1 MCGIA
6 GNVAGI
12 VQDKAGTLA
21 SISHRGPDAQGELQ
35 DDNVW
40 LAHTRLSILDLSEA
54 GAQPMT
60 SACGRWIVVF
70 NGELYNHLELRE
82 EILSHNSHLDF
93 RGHSDTET
101 LIEYVA
107 AFGVAQTLNK
117 LNGMFGLALWD
128 KEAKCLWLAR
138 DPYGIKPV
146 YYASRAESLY
156 FASELKAIK
165 AMGIDLV
172 PRKSG
177 LSSFLTV
184 GYLPS
189 PYTLFEGINR
199 LPAGHFLRWSE
210 GKTTVTPYIRP
221 SNYRLHHSNEE
232 ATRLYQ
238 VRLQEAV
245 ERQLLSDVPVGVL
258 LSGGIDSALV
268 ASMAR
273 EAGRKLTGFTVGFKR
288 GVDDCEIDDAAE
300 TAAIL
305 GLEHR
310 MVRVDPEGLW
320 SNMKAIVSSLEE
332 PISSPSALP
341 LWDLVKLARSEVT
354 VVLTGQGSDELWG
367 GYRRYQMDLLRA
379 HIPDF
384 VLSKMSFLNKGA
396 HFKRTPLWVT
406 RALSSFGLTDQNERF
421 LSAYSLFSKRWR
433 TDLLGE
439 DNPFEAREQVEYW
452 LDWLEGEHL
461 HSSEQMMRIDTKMQL
476 ADDFLIY
483 GDKISM
489 AVALEMRV
497 PMLDIELSSWVD
509 SLPLQQKVQLRKTK
523 ILHKK
528 MAEQYLPSRIVHRKK
543 KGFQVPIQ
551 AWCRSIWKERCEQL
565 LFRKGAPL
573 LQFLNPS
580 SLKRFWEEIQV
591 TRADRSRQLFS
602 VLMLALW
609 LEWLDELQ

>member
-6 GNVAGI
+6 GSVAGA
-12 VQDKAGTLA
+12 VQDKEGTLA
-21 SISHRGPDAQGELQ
+21 SILHRGPDAQGELQ
-35 DDNVW
+35 DKEAW

-54 GAQPMT
+54 GAQPMS
-60 SACGRWIVVF
+60 SACGNWLVVF
-70 NGELYNHLELRE
+70 NGELYNHLDLRRELEQHRST
-82 EILSHNSHLDF
+82 IQF

-101 LIEYVA
+101 LIEYVSC
-107 AFGVAQTLNK
+107 FGVEQALSK
-117 LNGMFGLALWD
+117 LNGMFGLALWNRER
-128 KEAKCLWLAR
+128 KELWLAR

-146 YYASRAESLY
+146 YYAHRGESLY

-165 AMGIDLV
+165 AMGVELV
-172 PRKSG
+172 PRRAG

-189 PYTLFEGINR
+189 PYTLFEGISR
-199 LPAGHFLRWSE
+199 LPAGHCVIWTAGQIE
-210 GKTTVTPYIRP
+210 VKPYVQPRTH
-221 SNYRLHHSNEE
+221 RLQYSDDE
-232 ATRLYQ
+232 AAAVYQ
-238 VRLQEAV
+238 KKLQEAV

-273 EAGRKLTGFTVGFKR
+273 EAGRKLTGFTVGFEA
-288 GVDDCEIDDAAE
+288 GAEDCEIGDAAE
-300 TAAIL
+300 TANVL

-320 SNMKAIVSSLEE
+320 HNMTRIVSSLEE

-367 GYRRYQMDLLRA
+367 GYRRYQLDLLRT
-379 HIPDF
+379 HIPNKL
-384 VLSKMSFLNKGA
+384 LSKMSILNRA
-396 HFKRTPLWVT
+396 ADFERAPLWMS
-406 RALSSFGLTDQNERF
+406 RALSSIALNDKTERF
-421 LSAYSLFSKRWR
+421 LSAYALFTKGWR
-433 TDLLGE
+433 AELLGE
-439 DNPFEAREQVEYW
+439 DDPFEARERIEYW
-452 LDWLEGEHL
+452 LSWLEGEHL
-461 HSSEQMMRIDTKMQL
+461 HPTEQMMRIDSKMQL

-497 PMLDIELSSWVD
+497 PMLDLQLSTWIE
-509 SLPLQQKVQLRKTK
+509 SLPLEQKAQLRRSK

-528 MAEQYLPSRIVHRKK
+528 MAEAYLPSSIVHRKK
-543 KGFQVPIQ
+543 KGFQVPVQ
-551 AWCRSIWKERCEQL
+551 DWCRTIWKERCERL
-565 LFRKGAPL
+565 LFRTGAPH
-573 LQFLNPS
+573 LQFLNRKA
-580 SLKRFWEEIQV
+580 LERFWGEIQT

-609 LEWLDELQ
+609 LEWVDELQ